1 MILSIIVAVGQNNE
15 IGFRNALPWRLPAD
29 LKRFKK
35 LTTGHTVV
43 MGRKTFESLPN
54 GPLPNR
60 KNIVLS
66 KNPNYTHEQCQNITS
81 FSPSGDKV
89 INPISDSLDC
99 CIFSSLE
106 KALIK
111 LFEEKEVYIIGGSQI
126 FSQALPCVNKLYL
139 TQIHAS
145 FPEADAFFP
154 EIDLTQWVMRNEE
167 THHADEKNNYSFTFY
182 DYERKLID

>member
-29 LKRFKK
+29 LKRFKE

-60 KNIVLS
+60 TNVVLS
-66 KNPNYTHEQCQNITS
+66 RNLSFMHPNCL
-81 FSPSGDKV
+81 V
-89 INPISDSLDC
+89 
-99 CIFSSLE
+99 FSSLE
-106 KALIK
+106 EALIK
-111 LFEEKEVYIIGGSQI
+111 LSDKQEVYIIGGSQI
-126 FSQALPCVNKLYL
+126 FSQILYRANKLYL

-145 FPEADAFFP
+145 FSEADAFFP
-154 EIDLTQWVMRNEE
+154 TIDLAQWVIRNEE
-167 THHADEKNNYSFTFY
+167 THPADEKNDYSFTFY
-182 DYERKLID
+182 DYEKN